1 MRDILPGLL
10 AIATVCSLGSAQA
23 PSRIDAGTLTITS
36 NTPMGTRISTEE
48 FTIVQNADGGFTMN
62 IIVTGG
68 RQMRSVLTTDS
79 VGNPTAYE
87 HNGRGGEAVER
98 RDVWLDSQK
107 RLLKVSLGTNLVAV
121 RTTLPK

>member
-23 PSRIDAGTLTITS
+23 PRRIDAGTLTITS
-36 NTPMGTRISTEE
+36 NTPGRTRISTEE
-48 FTIVQNADGGFTMN
+48 FTIVQNADGGFTMD
-62 IIVTGG
+62 ILATGG

-87 HNGRGGEAVER
+87 HHGRGGEAVER

>member
-1 MRDILPGLL
+1 
-10 AIATVCSLGSAQA
+10 
-23 PSRIDAGTLTITS
+23 
-36 NTPMGTRISTEE
+36 
-48 FTIVQNADGGFTMN
+48 MN
-62 IIVTGG
+62 IIATGG